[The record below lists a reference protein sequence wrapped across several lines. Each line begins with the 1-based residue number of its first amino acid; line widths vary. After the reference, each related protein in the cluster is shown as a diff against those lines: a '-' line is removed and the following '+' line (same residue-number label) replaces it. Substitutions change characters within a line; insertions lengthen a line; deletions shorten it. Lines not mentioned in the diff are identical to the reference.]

1 MSATWQT
8 LGALCRALGWSRA
21 RLVYELQ
28 SGSLHHRTIPP
39 GQVIDWHHPQVSLD
53 VEASEVTVARSLGVE
68 KGNGTI
74 AFIWRGTERL
84 TFGIEVLP
92 PVDAEVPSSRADA
105 PASAQWVAKTT
116 RRLRA
121 ENKIPKGTTKAELAR
136 LLETEAQKAVKAGEF
151 GHTLKAS
158 YLENQL
164 APWGI
169 WPLKSFE

>member
-8 LGALCRALGWSRA
+8 LGALCRALDWSRA
-21 RLVYELQ
+21 RLDYELQ

-39 GQVIDWHHPQVSLD
+39 GQVIDWHDPGVSLD

-68 KGNGTI
+68 EGNGTI

-92 PVDAEVPSSRADA
+92 PDDAEVPSPS
-105 PASAQWVAKTT
+105 ASAQWVTKTT

-121 ENKIPKGTTKAELAR
+121 ENKIPDGVIKADLAR
-136 LLETEAQKAVKAGEF
+136 LLETEAQKAVKAGEL

-164 APWGI
+164 VAWGI